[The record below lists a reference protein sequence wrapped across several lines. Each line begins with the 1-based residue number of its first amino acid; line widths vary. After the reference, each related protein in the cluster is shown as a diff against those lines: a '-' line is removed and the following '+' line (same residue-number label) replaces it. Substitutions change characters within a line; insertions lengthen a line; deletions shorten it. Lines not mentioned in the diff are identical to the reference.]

1 MKLLLVIFVA
11 TIAAIL
17 ALAVAFPDHRDD
29 EGTSTPP
36 SGQWNGTADN
46 IAELL
51 FNLTFPDGEIPF
63 DFDQVNFGNNSG
75 PIQPRPF
82 RASTNTTTT
91 TNRATNTDRFLTF
104 LKILREIFSW
114 VQLFG

>member
-1 MKLLLVIFVA
+1 MKFLLVTFA
-11 TIAAIL
+11 TILAATF
-17 ALAVAFPDHRDD
+17 AFPDHHDD

-36 SGQWNGTADN
+36 SGQWNGTADS

-51 FNLTFPDGEIPF
+51 YNLTFPDGEVPF
-63 DFDQVNFGNNSG
+63 DFDQVNFGNNNYSG

-82 RASTNTTTT
+82 RASTNTSTTS
-91 TNRATNTDRFLTF
+91 RASNTDRFLTF

>member
-1 MKLLLVIFVA
+1 MKLLLVTFV
-11 TIAAIL
+11 AIL
-17 ALAVAFPDHRDD
+17 AVAIAFPDHRDD
-29 EGTSTPP
+29 DGTSTPP
-36 SGQWNGTADN
+36 SAQWNGTADN

-51 FNLTFPDGEIPF
+51 FNLTFPDGEVPF

-91 TNRATNTDRFLTF
+91 NRASNTDRFLTF